1 MALEQLIGLDGNGGA
16 GRVIRDP
23 ATSGTPGTAQQKIV

>member
-23 ATSGTPGTAQQKIV
+23 ATPGTSGKVQQKIV